1 MDDATCDQ
9 VLDHLTSILEQV
21 QGVRAD
27 VIDMKA
33 RLQRLELAV
42 ADLEQDVA
50 GLRKEVLRLDH
61 RLDRRRASLK
71 S

>member
-1 MDDATCDQ
+1 
-9 VLDHLTSILEQV
+9 
-21 QGVRAD
+21 
-27 VIDMKA
+27 MKA
-33 RLQRLELAV
+33 WLQRLELPV

-61 RLDRRRASLK
+61 RLDRRRAGLK